1 MAENLQLLKRRI
13 NTAKNI
19 SQISR
24 AMEMI
29 SAAKIKKAQT
39 AVENYRP
46 YSQKVTELT
55 GRLMRQINPETFS
68 HPYLQTPLTSKK
80 LLIAFAPDKGLCGS
94 LITNMYKSVVEI
106 DLKEYQVVTVGK
118 RMELIGSRLR
128 ADLFASFPFGTDL
141 PDYNK
146 VSELTQ
152 LINDLY
158 KNKQI
163 SGVDLVFTQFESL
176 FSQKAIVK
184 KLLPLQ
190 YIPETEEKSL
200 DYTFEPDASLLFSQI
215 LPLYVEVMLYDAII
229 QSYTSEQ
236 AARMIAMQ
244 NAKNNAIDIADHLTL
259 SYNKLRQER
268 ITNEILDLANNQ

>member
-39 AVENYRP
+39 AVENHRP

-55 GRLMRQINPETFS
+55 GRLMRQVNPETFS
-68 HPYLQTPLTSKK
+68 HPYLQAPLTSKK

-94 LITNMYKSVVEI
+94 LITNMYKSVVNI
-106 DLKEYQVVTVGK
+106 NLKEYEVVTVGK
-118 RMELIGSRLR
+118 RMELIGSRLQ
-128 ADLFASFPFGTDL
+128 ADVVASFSFGTNL
-141 PDYNK
+141 PDHNK
-146 VSELTQ
+146 VYELTQ

-158 KNKQI
+158 QNKQI
-163 SGVDLVFTQFESL
+163 SGVDLAFTQFESL
-176 FSQKAIVK
+176 FSQKAVIK

-190 YIPETEEKSL
+190 YIPETEEKTL
-200 DYTFEPDASLLFSQI
+200 DYTFEPNAPLLFSQI
-215 LPLYVEVMLYDAII
+215 LPLYVEVMLYNAII

-244 NAKNNAIDIADHLTL
+244 NAKNNAIDIADYLTL